1 MLAHNHKSQML
12 LWLDYRDLESSGMKC
27 LDDNNRKQIKSP
39 KKEIKRNEKQK
50 ELPGKM
56 KEEGYNLTPRA
67 EPAVK
72 VCLAVDSHPD
82 EDFFFSITGGM
93 GLQSL
98 SAFVHFWDLRVKR
111 ISQESPRPVPTF
123 K

>member
-1 MLAHNHKSQML
+1 MLTHNHKSQML
-12 LWLDYRDLESSGMKC
+12 LWLDYRDLESS
-27 LDDNNRKQIKSP
+27 DNRKQIKSP

-50 ELPGKM
+50 ELLGKM
-56 KEEGYNLTPRA
+56 KGAAYNLTPEA

-72 VCLAVDSHPD
+72 VCLAVDPHPD
-82 EDFFFSITGGM
+82 EVLFFSSTTEGM

-98 SAFVHFWDLRVKR
+98 SEFVHFWDLRVKR
-111 ISQESPRPVPTF
+111 VSRESPRPVPPF

>member
-56 KEEGYNLTPRA
+56 KEEGYNLTPKA

-82 EDFFFSITGGM
+82 EDFFFFQHYWRYGVTVLECIC
-93 GLQSL
+93 
-98 SAFVHFWDLRVKR
+98 
-111 ISQESPRPVPTF
+111 TF
-123 K
+123 LGPQG